1 MNVLVTF
8 PPVLR
13 NPGPHLDLLHAA
25 GCRITSSGTD
35 RPLSAAEMVPLV
47 RDVDAIIAG
56 GETIDESVFAA
67 APRLK
72 VISRHGVGYDKID
85 LAAATRARVVVTIT
99 PGTNH
104 IAVAELALG
113 LMIGVARRIPRMREA
128 LLAGEWQRQ
137 PGVELAGKTL
147 GIVGLGRI
155 GRALATRAR
164 AMDMVVIAHDPMP
177 DAAFATTNGLGLVDL
192 DEVLVRSDFLSLHAP
207 GTANGK
213 PILGR
218 EQLARIKPSAFLIN
232 TARGSLID
240 EAALHDCL
248 VGGRLAG
255 AALDAF
261 AKEPPT
267 GSPLLKLDN
276 VLATPHIGGT
286 RESGAATALL
296 AVQNALQVLRGEAC
310 PHIINPE
317 VRPLLASTA
326 GTETR
331 PGPRTPTESAAP

>member
-1 MNVLVTF
+1 MNVLITF

-13 NPGPHLDLLHAA
+13 NPGRHTELLRAT
-25 GCRITSSGTD
+25 GWRVTSSDTD
-35 RPLSAAEMVPLV
+35 RPLAAEEMVPLV

-56 GETIDESVFAA
+56 GETIDETVFAA

-104 IAVAELALG
+104 VAVAELALG
-113 LMIGVARRIPRMREA
+113 LMIGIARRIPQMRED
-128 LLAGEWQRQ
+128 LLSGQWRRQ

-164 AMDMVVIAHDPMP
+164 AMDMAILAHDPAP
-177 DAAFATTNGLGLVDL
+177 DVDFAGAHDVALVDL
-192 DEVLVRSDFLSLHAP
+192 DELLARADFVSLHAP
-207 GTANGK
+207 GAPGDR
-213 PILGR
+213 PLIDR
-218 EQLARIKPSAFLIN
+218 ERLARMKRSAYLVN
-232 TARGSLID
+232 TARGSLVD
-240 EAALHDCL
+240 EEALAEYL
-248 VGGRLAG
+248 AGGRLAG
-255 AALDAF
+255 AALDVF
-261 AKEPPT
+261 AHEPPA
-267 GSPLLKLDN
+267 GSPLLAMPN

-296 AVQNALQVLRGEAC
+296 AVQNALQVLRGERC
-310 PHIINPE
+310 PHVVNTD
-317 VRPLLASTA
+317 VLPLLERTA
-326 GTETR
+326 HG
-331 PGPRTPTESAAP
+331 AAP

>member
-13 NPGPHLDLLHAA
+13 TPGPHLDLLHAA

-47 RDVDAIIAG
+47 RDVDAIVAG
-56 GETIDESVFAA
+56 GETIDESVFVA

-104 IAVAELALG
+104 LAVAELALG
-113 LMIGVARRIPRMREA
+113 LMIGLARRIPQMREA
-128 LLAGEWQRQ
+128 LLSGTWQRQ
-137 PGVELAGKTL
+137 PGVELAGKVL
-147 GIVGLGRI
+147 GIIGLGRI

-164 AMDMVVIAHDPMP
+164 AMDMTVIAHDPIANVP
-177 DAAFATTNGLGLVDL
+177 FATANDVALVDL
-192 DEVLVRSDFLSLHAP
+192 DEALRRSDFVSLHAP
-207 GTANGK
+207 GTADGT
-213 PILGR
+213 PIIGR
-218 EQLARIKPSAFLIN
+218 DQLAQMKPSAYLIN
-232 TARGSLID
+232 TARGSLVD
-240 EAALHDCL
+240 EAALLDSL

-255 AALDAF
+255 AALDVF

-267 GSPLLKLDN
+267 GSALLNLDN

-296 AVQNALQVLRGEAC
+296 AVQNALQILRGESC
-310 PHIINPE
+310 PHVINPE
-317 VRPLLASTA
+317 VLPLLVSAA
-326 GTETR
+326 GPAMQ
-331 PGPRTPTESAAP
+331 PGPPTPTESASR